1 MKEYINNKRKLFIS
15 IFATLILLLFIY
27 FIYSFIVDRTT
38 LANED
43 KWDGVS
49 IATSFSSGNG
59 TIDNPYLISNGSEFI
74 YFKNLIEGNDANLY
88 KDKYYKLSND
98 IDFDNH
104 SFTSI
109 GNILSDN
116 ENIFMGNF
124 DGNGY
129 SLNNILIDNP
139 NTYDSIDY
147 YGIFST
153 TKNATISNLNISNI
167 NIKVKDSSNNM
178 RIGTISGVSL
188 VDDSSDN
195 TSDILSTFKNISIN
209 NSVIDISDTLY
220 DKNTYIGGFSGYL
233 DKKINAYNIYLN
245 NNFNTKYK
253 DNIASFS
260 YSLNSEI
267 SNIILNINSNNY
279 EASDFLFNINGEG
292 SVKNNYYFNNNKYYL
307 DDKEVSTDDILSE
320 LNSFNDS
327 EYYFDFIDNTFK
339 CLAYEKK
346 AVNNS
351 NNNSVAPIMKTF
363 SMTSRVNG
371 DIPIHAS
378 GISDKVV
385 YVNDLEASW
394 NYYMGL
400 NYTEVTSG
408 SLPTYSEKYSSSNLV
423 PVAIS
428 YSAEDFNN
436 SDMVGHVSP
445 TENENKYIYY
455 KYYPIVDGKIK
466 IELID
471 NPFSARPTKMG
482 FYGWATSYSGAV
494 LSFDKDTYTRY
505 LTIPVSN
512 TNKIS
517 IEMYAIWNYA
527 NIKSSTNSLD
537 NAEMKQAVLKERI
550 CETKTYTRDT
560 KVFDESKEYYER
572 KTVNRRQYYTGYVI
586 ETTTSGNWFDRVT
599 TDSLNYKENQYCNT
613 SGGCTYYVKTTDTT
627 PVTIKTYIVFKTSTN
642 SNMWGSVSTTIT
654 PKDAT
659 DDDFIIYKKGSTYEV
674 CTDGDDYTDYNATG
688 YFYKTDMM
696 NHDDKTHFYNGKGQN
711 CSVVSCSY
719 GDTYKLIQNNDS
731 YVTDYSNI
739 DKSRIYYFVT
749 RDTNILL
756 LKSTTALNT
765 YSAVNKPMTVT
776 SSYDGSN
783 ISSNYYL
790 TVSSRTQY
798 TLSNDMTIENVYVN
812 GLRTSYVDINFDLNG
827 YLNANSNNLKI
838 GRNFYDRNSGNY
850 QMFGGIIGTSKSGN
864 LNNYE
869 NYKVIVESGIYN
881 ALLTGYAENS
891 GDYYIHGKMVYGSDY
906 DRVKNDNSKL
916 SVYFNALAS
925 ISGDYNST
933 DKVTPSSDMIIKSGK
948 YGVERSG
955 NDLNIPS
962 SSSGNAAYGVYVGG
976 RSGTH
981 YSNSLRRLTMLGGEV
996 NSLNGGPCVETNL
1009 STNSTAFYMLGG
1021 FVNTVYGGAATTTT
1035 YGNRVV
1041 SITGGTVGYNVFGG
1055 SNAYDGESGEG
1066 QLSGSTLL
1074 YVGGNSVIGSS
1085 NRSGNKF
1092 NAEWGSVF
1100 GAGNGKTGVSDAGKV
1115 YSSHVIVNDNAVING
1130 NVYGGGN
1137 YGFVGF
1143 DTYRSKDSTVEIL
1156 GGTIKN
1162 NVYGSGNNIGN
1173 GKASASTTGT
1183 QSDAYIIQKAGVVNG
1198 SIYGGS
1204 RANGTIKGSATVTI
1218 NGGEVGT
1225 DVYGGGE
1232 GSSTVVGQNT
1242 TVIIGNN
1249 ESTNSPTIK
1258 GNVYGGSAY
1267 GSVNRNG
1274 STSVTVNKGT
1284 IANSVFGGG
1293 KGIATQVPYT
1303 YGDITVT
1310 INNGNIGRV
1319 FGGFDKAG
1327 TPSKTDTIYVNN
1339 GVIGDLFGGGNKT
1352 GQTTTN
1358 IYVKG
1363 GEISNL
1369 YGGSNEK
1376 GDVTTSNIEATAGTL
1391 GYVYG
1396 GNNIAGTTNTTNV
1409 NLTGVKVTGDI
1420 YGGGNKASSK
1430 TSNVVIS
1437 NISANDAYGGGREA
1451 GLTDSKVLIDTS
1463 TMNKVFGGSNISG
1476 DVSTSNVSV
1485 SNSKLTSLYGG
1496 NNQGGSVG
1504 TTTLKSKDTDIG
1516 DVFGGGDNAE
1526 ATTSNLDID
1535 GGIIGNVFG
1544 GGNRAGVVTT
1554 NTNISRGFI
1563 SGLYGGS
1570 NETGT
1575 ITSATINTPSEQSA
1589 TTTTTNRYTLNINK
1603 SVSASDWRE
1612 NSHPGYITYA
1622 NLTITLTNNTSEDI
1636 NEWDASLYIPN
1647 SILYS
1652 NYSSTEITKD
1662 GDIYSFNHINKN
1674 YGTNPL
1680 KANGG
1685 SYTFNFEI
1693 LTKNTQ
1699 DNFNIISYDPAGL
1712 FVGNLYGG
1720 NNLGGELGS
1729 SDIDLNYGSYGT
1741 IYGGG
1746 NEAVVNSTKLN
1757 ISNSTATNIYGGGN
1771 AAKVTGSTYLRLTS
1785 TDVSNNVYGGGNQG
1799 EVNGKTE
1806 VSVSSGSV
1814 SGNLFAGGN
1823 GASAI
1828 VSSNTSVT
1836 IDDGTVIGTETS
1848 VAPNAGCVFGGGN
1861 AADSGSSSNTSKAV
1875 VNIVGAIIHGN
1886 VYGGAKMAKVTGT
1899 TDTNIGTDA
1908 VSAKNLKETDIII
1921 SGTVFGG
1928 GESNAN
1934 ASETYD
1940 WSFIS
1945 VTDGITVD
1953 INGNNYIKNN
1963 HEFIINGSIF
1973 GSGNASSSSG
1983 TSIINVTDLGS
1994 KQKPNKSISIQRAD
2008 ELTIKSSFIE
2018 LVGTTDRTNEYSD
2031 ILYSF
2036 NMIDKLNVLN
2046 NSTLLLQHNA
2056 NMLKE
2061 LYSGIE
2067 ENNKISP
2074 ATVTIDDDTKKVTKN
2089 VDNRIYMS
2097 PNQNLNISINQA
2109 ATAYGKVTGMSFLGM
2124 YTSSNGA
2131 YRFGVYDEKISY
2143 GDTGNAGLAI
2153 IGGSYVLGLHSVN
2166 HDITK
2171 DGFYSN
2177 TLSDDYSVVNT
2188 AYIDPTP
2195 VGDTGYRWVIGLSA
2209 INYNITLNASKY
2221 STLGTYELQM
2231 LDFADGD
2238 TTFNIL
2244 GFNSEELVKDVSL
2257 VDSTEVPRIGKT
2269 EEAANNILGLSIK
2282 SETQEWTS
2290 YGTTKFISEGTGK
2303 YTGTSEYLTDSRKIA
2318 PSLMFYL
2325 YHAKN
2330 ISRNGPMGKVVIML
2344 QAATPI
2350 NEIDYKIQLITISVD
2365 IMAKKYNDAD
2375 SYDASITYDKRYEMP
2390 SSTLVNITNKSQF
2403 TAYYSLIANASKFEN
2418 AYGINNDYYHVLTT
2432 NNPLPVGTM
2441 ITMLDFGQNSSRPEY
2456 YLYEI
2461 TQDIYDNSLR
2471 QLESYGEISYSL
2483 SDFIKMGSVNKNN
2496 RYNDAEANKKYYSDG
2511 LVDEEFIFI
2520 FDLKNSNQTGTHLD
2534 NSMLFELRNSEGR
2547 SVYSVLGIRQGIM
2560 NYNTYDQ
2567 SNAVLEQN
2575 ILNNEEYLYYNIT
2588 DEVNYSTHI
2597 NYDQTENRQSIIDTN
2612 YESNNMGLN
2621 VSFYS
2626 NDGEIVS
2633 SSLLSSSSIR
2643 IDGVDY
2649 FADSDGVFRIRLAG
2663 KVSNL
2668 NKKLNISVGKDLPS
2682 GVYTMRYTLFASED
2696 GLHNSDIKNSVSK
2709 DFIVHVVSSNDTI
2722 IVNTDDKYKV
2732 IDGDTHLNLAG
2743 INRNIYDVK
2752 YTSSLNNPNIRLE
2765 ILKRDI
2771 SSSDSSKFESI
2782 PFNNLFKNNMTVYS
2796 GNEVLL
2802 NMGLSNSY
2810 KFYFDLN
2817 DEFTSGTYKLV
2828 FKLYD
2833 NNQLIDSDV
2842 QYVIVKKKT

>member
-1 MKEYINNKRKLFIS
+1 MKEYINHKRKIFIS

-307 DDKEVSTDDILSE
+307 EDKEVSTDDILSE

-327 EYYFDFIDNTFK
+327 DYYFEFIDNTFK

-378 GISDKVV
+378 GISNGVV
-385 YVNDLEASW
+385 YVNDLESSW

-400 NYTEVTSG
+400 NYSEVTSG
-408 SLPTYSEKYSSSNLV
+408 ALPTYSEKYSSSNLV
-423 PVAIS
+423 PIAIS
-428 YSAEDFNN
+428 YSGEDYND
-436 SDMVGHVSP
+436 SSLVGHVSP
-445 TENENKYIYY
+445 TESETKYIYY
-455 KYYPIVDGKIK
+455 KYYPIVDGKVK

-471 NPFSARPTKMG
+471 NPFSARPKKMG
-482 FYGWATSYSGAV
+482 FYGWNTSYNGGV
-494 LSFDKDTYTRY
+494 LSFDNDTYTRY
-505 LTIPVSN
+505 LTIPVSG
-512 TNKIS
+512 TDKIS
-517 IEMYAIWNYA
+517 IEMYAIWDSA
-527 NIKSSTNSLD
+527 NISSSSSDLYSAGMRKVPLYED
-537 NAEMKQAVLKERI
+537 V
-550 CETKTYTRDT
+550 CETKYYDDDLYEFQSG
-560 KVFDESKEYYER
+560 VEYYEKR
-572 KTVNRRQYYTGYVI
+572 VASRGSRYTGYII
-586 ETTTSGNWFDRVT
+586 ETTTSTGWFGST
-599 TDSLNYKENQYCNT
+599 TTTQSLKYMNNT
-613 SGGCTYYVKTTDTT
+613 TCSNNEGCTYYVKVDYDTPDMSLT
-627 PVTIKTYIVFKTSTN
+627 YVTLTKRNSGGWWDDSTYIDEKQAPINTVH
-642 SNMWGSVSTTIT
+642 
-654 PKDAT
+654 
-659 DDDFIIYKKGSTYEV
+659 KKGDSYEI
-674 CTDGDDYTDYNATG
+674 CHKELREAFNTTG
-688 YFYKTDMM
+688 YFYKFDMM
-696 NHDDKTHFYNGKGQN
+696 SFDDKSLFYNGRGQN
-711 CSVVSCSY
+711 CSVASCSY
-719 GDTYKLIQNNDS
+719 GDTYKLIQNSDS
-731 YVTDYSNI
+731 YSSNYDNL
-739 DKSRIYYFVT
+739 DKERLYYLVT

-756 LKSTTALNT
+756 LSNSGNLSNYLST
-765 YSAVNKPMTVT
+765 SKPMTIT
-776 SSYDGSN
+776 ASYDGSS
-783 ISSNYYL
+783 ISSSRYL
-790 TVSSRTQY
+790 AVSSDSMNLRA
-798 TLSNDMTIENVYVN
+798 DMTIENVYIN
-812 GLRTSYVDINFDLNG
+812 GQNSNSVSETINTK
-827 YLNANSNNLKI
+827 YALNASSYNLKV
-838 GRNFYDRNSGNY
+838 GRNILHTNPRNYYKNLNT
-850 QMFGGIIGTSKSGN
+850 IIGTSNRGSST
-864 LNNYE
+864 NYE
-869 NYKVIVESGIYN
+869 TYKVIVESGVYN
-881 ALLTGYAENS
+881 ALLTAYGIGSSNS
-891 GDYYIHGKMVYGSDY
+891 YYVHAQMVYGSDY
-906 DRVKNDNSKL
+906 DRVNNDNTKL

-925 ISGDYNST
+925 IAGNYNSD
-933 DKVTPSSDMIIKSGK
+933 DKVTPSSDMVIKSGR
-948 YGVERSG
+948 YGVYKSG
-955 NDLNIPS
+955 NNLVLNS
-962 SSSGNAAYGVYVGG
+962 NEAAYGIYVGG

-1021 FVNTVYGGAATTTT
+1021 YVNSVYGGAATTTS
-1035 YGNRVV
+1035 YGNRIV

-1055 SNAYDGESGEG
+1055 SNAYNGYSEDG

-1074 YVGGNSVIGSS
+1074 YIGGNSVIGSS
-1085 NRSGNKF
+1085 DTSGNHF
-1092 NAEWGSVF
+1092 NAEHGSVF

-1115 YSSHVIVNDNAVING
+1115 YSSHVIINDNTVING

-1143 DTYRSKDSTVEIL
+1143 DTNRSKDSTVEIL

-1173 GKASASTTGT
+1173 GKTSASTTGT

-1204 RANGTIKGSATVTI
+1204 RTNGTVKGSATVTI

-1267 GSVNRNG
+1267 GSVNRDG

-1293 KGIATQVPYT
+1293 KGTATQVPYT

-1319 FGGFDKAG
+1319 FGGFDNAG

-1376 GDVTTSNIEATAGTL
+1376 GGVTTSNIEATAGTL

-1409 NLTGVKVTGDI
+1409 NLTDVKVTGDI

-1437 NISANDAYGGGREA
+1437 NISANDVYGGGREA

-1476 DVSTSNVSV
+1476 DVSTTNVSV

-1544 GGNRAGVVTT
+1544 GGNQAGVVTT

-1589 TTTTTNRYTLNINK
+1589 TTTTINRYTLNINK

-1612 NSHPGYITYA
+1612 NSYPGYITYA
-1622 NLTITLTNNTSEDI
+1622 NLTITLTNNTSKDI

-1652 NYSSTEITKD
+1652 NYSSTEIKKD
-1662 GDIYSFNHINKN
+1662 GDIYSFNHINRN

-1699 DNFNIISYDPAGL
+1699 DKFNIISYDPAGL
-1712 FVGNLYGG
+1712 FIGNLYGG

-1799 EVNGKTE
+1799 EVNGNTE
-1806 VSVSSGSV
+1806 VFVSSGSV

-1908 VSAKNLKETDIII
+1908 VSEKKLKETDIII

-2238 TTFNIL
+2238 TSFNIL

-2257 VDSTEVPRIGKT
+2257 VDSAEVPRIGKT
-2269 EEAANNILGLSIK
+2269 EEDANNILGLSIK

-2365 IMAKKYNDAD
+2365 IMSKKYNDAD

-2390 SSTLVNITNKSQF
+2390 STTLVNITNKSQF

-2471 QLESYGEISYSL
+2471 QLESDGEISYSL

-2496 RYNDAEANKKYYSDG
+2496 RYNDAVANKKYYSDG

-2567 SNAVLEQN
+2567 SNAILEQN